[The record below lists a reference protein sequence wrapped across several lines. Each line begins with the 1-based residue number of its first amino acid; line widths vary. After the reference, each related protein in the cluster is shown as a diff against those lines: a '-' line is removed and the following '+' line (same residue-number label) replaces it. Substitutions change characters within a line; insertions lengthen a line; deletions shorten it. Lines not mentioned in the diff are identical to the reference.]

1 MTLKFDFFN
10 GQQGA
15 ALKELVQTLWS
26 KGFVVYLAGG
36 AVRDFLLGRK
46 YKDLDIV
53 TDASV
58 EQVQKLFPK
67 TVPVG
72 IQFGIVR
79 VIINGFEFEV
89 ARFRSDG
96 PYQDGRHPNSVEFS
110 SPKEDAERRD
120 FTINALFY
128 DFKTNQI
135 IDYVNGE
142 SDLKKQLIKT
152 VGDPEKRF
160 TEDHLRILR
169 SLRFACQL
177 KFKIDN
183 ETEKAAQ
190 KMISSLRKV
199 SGERLLT
206 ELVKMLSAD
215 SEKAFHYFIKW
226 DIIPVFFPH
235 WKISDI
241 NTKGPYLTGSEDA
254 GILLAQLIFC
264 FHQKWALGSLQV
276 ESSTSWKFQAE
287 YLQIVND
294 ITKKFRLSRIDCHHL
309 KLAGTVYAWPQV
321 WFQLR
326 VGYRRSFIQSED
338 FQWIF
343 FVAQKLS
350 LWTEPMLTEIQR
362 LKHNPPLQC
371 VLLGKDV
378 LSIAPDHRGLVLSE
392 CLYLQYE
399 GIISSRNEA
408 LSYFKNQLKGE

>member
-26 KGFVVYLAGG
+26 KDFVVYLAGG
-36 AVRDFLLGRK
+36 AVRDVLLGRK

-58 EQVQKLFPK
+58 EQIQKLFPK
-67 TVPVG
+67 TIPVG
-72 IQFGIVR
+72 VQFGIVR
-79 VIINGFEFEV
+79 VIVNGFEFEV

-96 PYQDGRHPNSVEFS
+96 TYLDGRHPNSVEFS
-110 SPKEDAERRD
+110 GPKEDAERRD

-142 SDLKKQLIKT
+142 SDLKKKLIKT

-169 SLRFACQL
+169 SLRFSCQL
-177 KFKIDN
+177 QFKIDD

-190 KMISSLRKV
+190 KMVSSLCKV
-199 SGERLLT
+199 SGERLST

-226 DIIPVFFPH
+226 DIIPVLFPH
-235 WKISDI
+235 WKISGLNI
-241 NTKGPYLTGSEDA
+241 KGPYLTGIEDA

-264 FHQKWALGSLQV
+264 FHQGRALNSLKI
-276 ESSTSWKFQAE
+276 ESSISWKFQKDYQE
-287 YLQIVND
+287 IVND
-294 ITKKFRLSRIDCHHL
+294 LAKKFRLSRVDSHHL
-309 KLAGTVYAWPQV
+309 KLAGTAYAWPQV
-321 WFQLR
+321 WHQLR
-326 VGYRRSFIQSED
+326 VGYRRSLIHSED
-338 FQWIF
+338 FLWIF
-343 FVAQKLS
+343 SVAEKLN
-350 LWTEPMLTEIQR
+350 LWTESMLNEIQEV
-362 LKHNPPLQC
+362 KQNPPLQC
-371 VLLGKDV
+371 ALLGQDV

-408 LSYFKNQLKGE
+408 LNHFEKQLKGE